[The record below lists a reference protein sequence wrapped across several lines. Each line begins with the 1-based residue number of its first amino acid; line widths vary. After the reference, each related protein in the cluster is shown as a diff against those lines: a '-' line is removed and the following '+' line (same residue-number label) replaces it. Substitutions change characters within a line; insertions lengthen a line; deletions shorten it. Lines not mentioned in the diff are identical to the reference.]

1 MEQQIK
7 ECLQEKEW
15 LKAVEIYNNL
25 MVKSQSTENAII
37 YLQGRSQCLLEL
49 GQYEA
54 VIADCRKI
62 LKVASNN
69 AAWSRLVI
77 SLFALRRF
85 SDAELALKEWFS
97 ISKLVV
103 EDLLKNLHH
112 TMPHNKPLER
122 ELLAFLSKFR
132 DMQDLHPSCA
142 YCNVTCRDKSELNVH
157 CQSQSHQTVIMSD
170 EGREWYWRPPP
181 RGLNAD
187 QYTQCRYWDE
197 RHSCRFGVQCVEAH
211 GVDELTEWMERY
223 KYRQM
228 KLQRAREKELYG
240 KSYIEQLLEK
250 YMQAA
255 NPNTIMQDKLDY
267 VEDTCCSDLIT
278 TVLSK
283 SSVKQWNFTLKTNRS
298 LHAIALL
305 HDMHRNY
312 FAITRVIL
320 VTSQSTKFLV
330 IQNDQEL
337 VFDSPHDSTLLH
349 YEVSIAFKTDIY
361 GTFRQSVTFDFGYEP
376 VLVKNVCV
384 DVIPAEEVQ
393 KLKEIRQEI
402 VLSFAERWNASNAE
416 IIPFA
421 SQDLIQK
428 SDFDRELCKLYPC
441 PQSDTLT
448 LSHATVSEKKLSQ
461 NNYNVRMHEL
471 LYIEEMARNEE
482 TNKYNLTAKLH
493 VVKSYLLLS
502 SLANSTAKYSN
513 FGELY
518 AFMNLSQD
526 LSEDTLCGRLIL
538 SNCTSV
544 LIGLNRKTS
553 RQKPRVYEALI
564 EDKGKNV
571 IYLRLSAETVIELKL
586 SPDISFK
593 AQVQFQLNRL
603 PYCEWHYA
611 TDKMSDLKLI
621 FPDTYI
627 EPLILWS
634 PQKQWSD
641 VDNRLNLKQKEA
653 VIAITTSLLT
663 RIPPILIIGPFGTG
677 KTFTLAQ
684 AIKQLS
690 KNPDAKILICTHSNS
705 AADLYIKDYLHPYVE
720 DGHKEATPL
729 RIYYQKRWVVTVH
742 PVVQKYCLIQE
753 TGGVRTFL
761 APMFEDIAKHRI
773 IVVTLSTSMY
783 LSNMGIP
790 QGYFT
795 HILLDE
801 AAQTMEC
808 EAIMPLSLANRNTRI
823 VLAGDHMQ
831 ISPELFSQFAKDR
844 NLHIS
849 LLERLYD
856 HYPSTF
862 PCKILLCENYRA
874 HEAIIE
880 FTSELFYDQKL
891 IASGKQPRHQMLYP
905 LTFFTARG
913 EDVQDVNSTAFYNCS
928 EAYEVVE
935 RVSEL
940 KRQWPKSWGDFNE
953 HSIGIMTPYA
963 DQVFRIRNEL
973 RKRRLGSI
981 SVERV
986 LNVQGKQF
994 RAVFLS
1000 TVRTRRTC
1008 VNNENAND
1016 YGFLSNSKLLNTAIT
1031 RAQSLIAVIGDP
1043 IALCSIGRCSK
1054 VWERFIQICDKNK
1067 SLIGITWSFLKNQ
1080 LDGLELKK
1088 TYGLNPL
1095 APEFVPRKFQT
1106 ETYIKLPT
1114 NTNGPVCQQTFAGF
1128 PITRPPL
1135 NYYSPDPAIQLMWP
1149 MYHLPNYIWRMP
1161 QQVQPPVVQN
1171 PESKKE
1177 VIAPIRHTPLP
1188 VSCASNVQPTLQPE
1202 RDLIQFLDNVHI
1214 PQGVKDNNDSLHD
1227 LMNLLPENMSLM
1239 NMLMQ
1244 PVSFHSQ
1251 WFQYLLAKK
1260 GVEAAK
1266 KFEYLMLMATKR
1278 DRNGVSVKNPKKPDW
1293 EAVCTNMLK
1302 DTKEGNSAD
1311 KSDLCDVPYLEQQ
1324 TPDLNWFDKP
1334 VNQINFNKPVYLK
1347 DPFHLDQDK
1356 EYNSGDV
1363 NKVNFN
1369 GVSLSLSK
1377 SKPLYL
1383 RQPSKHF
1390 QS

>member
-1 MEQQIK
+1 MEQQAG
-7 ECLQEKEW
+7 ECVDRKEW

-25 MVKSQSTENAII
+25 ITNTQGTDIMVN
-37 YLQGRSQCLLEL
+37 YLQGRSKCLLEL
-49 GQYEA
+49 GQYEGT
-54 VIADCRKI
+54 IYDCRNI
-62 LKVASNN
+62 LKIRNSVS
-69 AAWSRLVI
+69 AWCRLVI
-77 SLFALRRF
+77 SFFALRRF
-85 SDAELALKEWFS
+85 SDAELALNEWIS
-97 ISKLVV
+97 ISKLDVDSII
-103 EDLLKNLHH
+103 ESFQTNTPQNKN
-112 TMPHNKPLER
+112 LER
-122 ELLAFLSKFR
+122 ELLVFLTKFR
-132 DMQDLHPSCA
+132 DVQDLYPSCA
-142 YCNVTCRDKSELNVH
+142 YCNVTCRDKSELKIH
-157 CQSQSHQTVIMSD
+157 CQSESHQTIIMSD
-170 EGREWYWRPPP
+170 EGRDWCWRPPP
-181 RGLNAD
+181 RGLNAE
-187 QYTQCRYWDE
+187 QYTRCRYWDE
-197 RHSCRFGVQCVEAH
+197 RQICRFGAQCVEAH
-211 GVDELTEWMERY
+211 GEEELTEWKERY

-228 KLQRAREKELYG
+228 KLQRAYEKELFG
-240 KSYIEQLLEK
+240 KSYTEQLLEK

-255 NPNTIMQDKLDY
+255 SPNLVMQEKLDY
-267 VEDTCCSDLIT
+267 VEDTCCSNLIT

-283 SSVKQWNFTLKTNRS
+283 SSVKQWTFTLKTNRP

-312 FAITRVIL
+312 FAIERVML
-320 VTSQSTKFLV
+320 VTDHNTKSLE
-330 IQNDQEL
+330 IKNDQEYL
-337 VFDSPHDSTLLH
+337 FDTVHDPAIICYQVT
-349 YEVSIAFKTDIY
+349 IMFRTDIY
-361 GTFRQSVTFDFGYEP
+361 GTFRQSVTFDYGYEP
-376 VLVKNVCV
+376 ILIKNLCV

-393 KLKEIRQEI
+393 KLNEIRQEI
-402 VLSFAERWNASNAE
+402 VLSCAEHWNASNAD
-416 IIPFA
+416 IIPFT
-421 SQDLIQK
+421 SHDSMQK
-428 SDFDRELCKLYPC
+428 SDIDTDLCKLYPC
-441 PQSDTLT
+441 PQSDTLK
-448 LSHATVSEKKLSQ
+448 LSHATVSEKKLTP
-461 NNYNVRMHEL
+461 NNYNARMHEL

-493 VVKSYLLLS
+493 VVKSYLLSS
-502 SLANSTAKYSN
+502 SLASSTAKYSN

-538 SNCTSV
+538 SNCASV
-544 LIGLNRKTS
+544 LIGLNRKAS
-553 RQKPRVYEALI
+553 KERAKVYEALI

-571 IYLRLSAETVIELKL
+571 IYLRLSAETVTELNL
-586 SPDISFK
+586 SPDITFK
-593 AQVQFQLNRL
+593 AQVQFQLNRI

-611 TDKMSDLKLI
+611 IDKMSDLKLI
-621 FPDTYI
+621 FPETYI
-627 EPLILWS
+627 EPLIPWS

-653 VIAITTSLLT
+653 VIAITTPLATPL
-663 RIPPILIIGPFGTG
+663 PPILIIGPFGTG

-684 AIKQLS
+684 AIKQLV
-690 KNPDAKILICTHSNS
+690 KNSDAKVLICTHSNS
-705 AADLYIKDYLHPYVE
+705 AADLYIKDYLHPHVE

-742 PVVQKYCLIQE
+742 PIVQKYCLIQE
-753 TGGVRTFL
+753 AGGARTFL
-761 APMFEDIAKHRI
+761 SPTFDDIEKHRI
-773 IVVTLSTSMY
+773 VVVTLSTSMY
-783 LSNMGIP
+783 LSNLGIP
-790 QGYFT
+790 QGYFS

-856 HYPSTF
+856 HYPATF

-874 HEAIIE
+874 HEAIID

-891 IASGKQPRHQMLYP
+891 IASGKQPRHQVLYP

-913 EDVQDVNSTAFYNCS
+913 EDVQDVNSTAFYNSS

-940 KRQWPKSWGDFNE
+940 RRQWPKCWGDFDE
-953 HSIGIMTPYA
+953 HSIGIMTPYS
-963 DQVFRIRNEL
+963 DQVFRIRSEL

-1008 VNNENAND
+1008 VNGETSND

-1067 SLIGITWSFLKNQ
+1067 SLLGITWSFLKNQ

-1095 APEFVPRKFQT
+1095 APEFVPRKFQN
-1106 ETYIKLPT
+1106 ESYIKLPATT
-1114 NTNGPVCQQTFAGF
+1114 NAPVCPQSYVGF
-1128 PITRPPL
+1128 PITRPPI
-1135 NYYSPDPAIQLMWP
+1135 NYFSPEATVPMLWP
-1149 MYHLPNYIWRMP
+1149 VYPTIPNYLWRMP
-1161 QQVQPPVVQN
+1161 QIQPPVLHS
-1171 PESKKE
+1171 PDGKKE
-1177 VIAPIRHTPLP
+1177 NVVPIRQLATP
-1188 VSCASNVQPTLQPE
+1188 
-1202 RDLIQFLDNVHI
+1202 FLDNVHI
-1214 PQGVKDNNDSLHD
+1214 PQGVKDNHDSLHD
-1227 LMNLLPENMSLM
+1227 LMNLLPDNMSLA

-1244 PVSFHSQ
+1244 PVAFHHQ
-1251 WFQYLLAKK
+1251 WFQFLLVKRGA
-1260 GVEAAK
+1260 EAAK
-1266 KFEYLMLMATKR
+1266 KFEYLMLMATKK
-1278 DRNGVSVKNPKKPDW
+1278 DRNGVSIKTGKKIEW
-1293 EAVCTNMLK
+1293 EAFSTTTLNDKK
-1302 DTKEGNSAD
+1302 DPNLEKHEMY
-1311 KSDLCDVPYLEQQ
+1311 DLPYLEQQ

-1347 DPFHLDQDK
+1347 DPLHFDEK
-1356 EYNSGDV
+1356 MCNSGEQLYRPS
-1363 NKVNFN
+1363 FN
-1369 GVSLSLSK
+1369 GVALSLDKNK
-1377 SKPLYL
+1377 SVPLYM

-1390 QS
+1390 ES

>member
-1 MEQQIK
+1 MEQQAK
-7 ECLQEKEW
+7 ECIDRKEW
-15 LKAVEIYNNL
+15 LKAIEIYNSLIQKTQNTDFI
-25 MVKSQSTENAII
+25 VI
-37 YLQGRSQCLLEL
+37 YLQGRSKCLLEL

-54 VIADCRKI
+54 TVVDCRKI
-62 LKVASNN
+62 LKVRSSNS
-69 AAWSRLVI
+69 AWVRLVI
-77 SLFALRRF
+77 SFFALRRF
-85 SDAELALKEWFS
+85 SDAELVLNEWIS
-97 ISKLVV
+97 ISKLDVDSII
-103 EDLLKNLHH
+103 ECFQIN
-112 TMPHNKPLER
+112 TPQNKCLER
-122 ELLAFLSKFR
+122 ELLVFLTKFR
-132 DMQDLHPSCA
+132 DVQDLYPSCA
-142 YCNVTCRDKSELNVH
+142 YCNVTCRDKSELKIH
-157 CQSQSHQTVIMSD
+157 CQSESHQTIIMSD
-170 EGREWYWRPPP
+170 EGRDWSWRPPP
-181 RGLNAD
+181 RGLNAE
-187 QYTQCRYWDE
+187 QYTRCRYWDE
-197 RHSCRFGVQCVEAH
+197 KQSCRFGMQCVEAH
-211 GVDELTEWMERY
+211 GEDELTEWKERY

-228 KLQRAREKELYG
+228 KLQRAYEKELFG
-240 KSYIEQLLEK
+240 KSYTEQLLEK
-250 YMQAA
+250 YMQASS
-255 NPNTIMQDKLDY
+255 PSLIMQEKLDY
-267 VEDTCCSDLIT
+267 VKDACCSNLTT
-278 TVLSK
+278 TVPSK
-283 SSVKQWNFTLKTNRS
+283 SSVKQWTFTLKTNRP

-312 FAITRVIL
+312 FAIDQISS
-320 VTSQSTKFLV
+320 VTNQSTKS
-330 IQNDQEL
+330 IEIKNDQEYL
-337 VFDSPHDSTLLH
+337 FDSIHDPEIIYYQVT
-349 YEVSIAFKTDIY
+349 ITFKTDIY
-361 GTFRQSVTFDFGYEP
+361 GTFRQSVTFDYGYEP
-376 VLVKNVCV
+376 VLVKHLCV
-384 DVIPAEEVQ
+384 DVIPVEEAQ
-393 KLKEIRQEI
+393 KLNEIRQEI
-402 VLSFAERWNASNAE
+402 VLSCVEHWNENNAE

-421 SQDLIQK
+421 SHDLMQK
-428 SDFDRELCKLYPC
+428 SDFDTDLFKLYPC
-441 PQSDTLT
+441 PQSDTLK
-448 LSHATVSEKKLSQ
+448 LSHATVSEKKLTP
-461 NNYNVRMHEL
+461 NNYNARMHEL

-493 VVKSYLLLS
+493 IVKSYLLSS
-502 SLANSTAKYSN
+502 SLASSTAKYSN

-553 RQKPRVYEALI
+553 KEKPKVYEALI

-571 IYLRLSAETVIELKL
+571 VYLRLSAETVTELHL
-586 SPDISFK
+586 SPDITFK

-611 TDKMSDLKLI
+611 IDKMSDLKLI
-621 FPDTYI
+621 FPQTYI
-627 EPLILWS
+627 EPLIPWS
-634 PQKQWSD
+634 PMKQWGD

-653 VIAITTSLLT
+653 VIAITTSFSTPL
-663 RIPPILIIGPFGTG
+663 PPILIIGPFGTG

-690 KNPDAKILICTHSNS
+690 KNPEAKVLICTHSNS

-720 DGHKEATPL
+720 DGHKEAKPL

-742 PVVQKYCLIQE
+742 PTVQKYCLIQE
-753 TGGVRTFL
+753 SGGARMFL
-761 APMFEDIAKHRI
+761 APTFEDIEKHRI

-783 LSNMGIP
+783 LSNLGIP
-790 QGYFT
+790 QGYFS

-808 EAIMPLSLANRNTRI
+808 EAIMPLSLADRNTRI

-856 HYPSTF
+856 HYPAAF

-874 HEAIIE
+874 HEAIID

-891 IASGKQPRHQMLYP
+891 IASGKQPRHQVLYP

-913 EDVQDVNSTAFYNCS
+913 EDVQDVNSTAFYNSS

-940 KRQWPKSWGDFNE
+940 KRQWPKCWGDFDE
-953 HSIGIMTPYA
+953 HSIGIMTPYS
-963 DQVFRIRNEL
+963 DQVFRIRSEL

-1008 VNNENAND
+1008 VNGETAND

-1031 RAQSLIAVIGDP
+1031 RAQSLIAVVGDP

-1054 VWERFIQICDKNK
+1054 VWERFIQVCDTNK
-1067 SLIGITWSFLKNQ
+1067 SLLGITWSFLKNQ

-1095 APEFVPRKFQT
+1095 APEFVPRKFQN
-1106 ETYIKLPT
+1106 ESYIKLPVTT
-1114 NTNGPVCQQTFAGF
+1114 NAPAAPQSYVGF

-1135 NYYSPDPAIQLMWP
+1135 NYYSPEATVPLLWP
-1149 MYHLPNYIWRMP
+1149 VYPPIPNYLWRMP
-1161 QQVQPPVVQN
+1161 QIHPPILHS
-1171 PESKKE
+1171 PEPSKE
-1177 VIAPIRHTPLP
+1177 SAVPIRPLGTPVLNP
-1188 VSCASNVQPTLQPE
+1188 QGTPQPE

-1214 PQGVKDNNDSLHD
+1214 PHSVKGNHDSLHD
-1227 LMNLLPENMSLM
+1227 LMNLLPDNMSLA

-1244 PVSFHSQ
+1244 PITFHHQ

-1266 KFEYLMLMATKR
+1266 KFEYLMLMATKK
-1278 DRNGVSVKNPKKPDW
+1278 DRNGVSLKTGKKIEWEGFSTNPL
-1293 EAVCTNMLK
+1293 NN
-1302 DTKEGNSAD
+1302 KESDMD
-1311 KSDLCDVPYLEQQ
+1311 KHNLCELPYLEQQ

-1347 DPFHLDQDK
+1347 DPLHLEEKTCNNEDIYRPSFD
-1356 EYNSGDV
+1356 GV
-1363 NKVNFN
+1363 A
-1369 GVSLSLSK
+1369 VSLDNSK
-1377 SKPLYL
+1377 SVPLYL
-1383 RQPSKHF
+1383 RQPSKRF
-1390 QS
+1390 ES